1 LIDIQVAHDILKDKN
16 VNTVVGGI
24 NPAIAANKIKLNPID
39 KSFEQLKV

>member
-16 VNTVVGGI
+16 VKTVVGGI

-39 KSFEQLKV
+39 KSFEHLKV